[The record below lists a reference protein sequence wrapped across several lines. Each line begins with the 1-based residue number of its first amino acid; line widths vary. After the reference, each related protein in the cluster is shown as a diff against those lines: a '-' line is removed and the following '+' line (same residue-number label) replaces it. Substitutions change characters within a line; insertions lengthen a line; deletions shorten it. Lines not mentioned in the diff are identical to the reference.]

1 MVTVKDP
8 SATTLAARTA
18 VILFL
23 FVIVFTAV
31 LAAIYALTRPGI
43 EASAAEEKQ
52 RSIGEVLP
60 QALYDNN
67 LLQDETQIPPTPE
80 LGQDDKSLIYRAR
93 LQGQPAALVMEAVA
107 PDGYAGKIRM
117 LVAVK
122 ANGELA
128 GVRVTEYKETPGL
141 GDYIDPKKD
150 NKHKDHPWI
159 EQFTGLSFAR
169 VEEKDWKVKKDGGH
183 FDSVAG
189 ATVTP
194 RAVVKAVKKALAY
207 ANAHRD
213 ELFAAP
219 AVSAK

>member
-80 LGQDDKSLIYRAR
+80 LGQDDNSLVYRAR

-122 ANGELA
+122 ADGELA
-128 GVRVTEYKETPGL
+128 GVRVTEYKETPGW
-141 GDYIDPKKD
+141 GI
-150 NKHKDHPWI
+150 
-159 EQFTGLSFAR
+159 TS
-169 VEEKDWKVKKDGGH
+169 
-183 FDSVAG
+183 
-189 ATVTP
+189 TP
-194 RAVVKAVKKALAY
+194 RRTTSTRITPGSNNSPVFPSPGWRK
-207 ANAHRD
+207 RIGR
-213 ELFAAP
+213 
-219 AVSAK
+219 